1 MDMKKVVNLAVVL
14 LMALGV
20 AAQPQQILE
29 ASSLNYYG
37 IDFSSAKVI
46 GAGEPAEQFVD
57 VFEKINLLVVGEP
70 TKYDLKKAF
79 RKEIGKVDLSVV
91 GTLNEKIDPGTLKE
105 YGGVHRLSAET
116 IAEKVAGYQIS
127 DQSGIGVVL
136 IAEQLDKPHGEAFYH
151 VVFFDLAT
159 REIVLSKWVAGKAS
173 GFGLRN
179 YWAGSVY
186 KVLSKWSYP
195 KESKK

>member
-1 MDMKKVVNLAVVL
+1 MVLGAV
-14 LMALGV
+14 
-20 AAQPQQILE
+20 AQSQKIQE

-57 VFEKINLLVVGEP
+57 VFGKINLLVVGEP
-70 TKYDLKKAF
+70 AKYDLKKAF

-105 YGGVHRLSAET
+105 YGGIHRLSSET
-116 IAEKVAGYQIS
+116 IAGKVAEYQIP
-127 DQSGIGVVL
+127 DKEGIGVVL

-151 VVFFDLAT
+151 VVFFDLDT
-159 REIVLSKWVAGKAS
+159 REIVLSKWVAGKAG

-186 KVLSKWSYP
+186 KVLSKWIYP
-195 KESKK
+195 EEPKK